1 MKKFFFI
8 PLFFCICNFATA
20 QENRITPEKLWQ
32 LERLSDE
39 QVSPDGNHIIY
50 GVTKYELEAN
60 TGERDLFIKPI
71 NEEESVNL
79 TANLSSSAG
88 NGRWRPDGKKIGF
101 LCNRSGSNQLWE
113 VNPDGTD
120 LQQVTEFEFSIA
132 NFSYAPT
139 GEFISFTSEVKL
151 DENLQDKYPDL
162 PKANARLI
170 DDLMYRHW
178 DEWHNYSYS
187 HLFFVPY
194 QEGQVNGEPVDVM
207 RKEKYDVP
215 LQPFGGANHIVW
227 SPDAKYLLYVSKKS
241 KGKEYATG
249 TNSDLYLYELSSGT
263 TKNITDGMPG
273 YDTDPVFSPDGSK
286 IAWLSM
292 ERPGFEADRNVI
304 HLYDMASGQHK
315 PLSQT
320 LDASAS
326 SLVWDEDNKSLFF
339 LVGIDATYQVYQMN
353 LKHSDFDKIE
363 VKPRDIKQ
371 LTKGWHNYYSLAKA
385 GDMLVGS
392 KTTMSM
398 PTQLFLI
405 NPKNGEETQF
415 TTVNQP
421 ILDQLSLGKIE
432 KRMVKTT
439 DGKEMLV
446 WVIFPP
452 DFDPNKKYP
461 TLLYCQGGP
470 QSAVSQFFSY
480 RWNFQLMAANDY
492 IIVAPNRRGLPT
504 FGQAWNDEI
513 SGDWGGQAIRDY
525 LAAIDD
531 VAKEPYVDNERLG
544 AVGASYGGYSVYFL
558 AGVHEGRFKTFISHC
573 GVFNLESWY
582 GSTEEMFFANW
593 DIGGAYWLRPEPE
606 SYEKFSP
613 HKFARN
619 WDTPILVIHGQ
630 KDFRVPVTQGMEA
643 FSAAQLQDIPS
654 KFLYFPNEGHW
665 VLSPQN
671 GVLWHRVYFEWLGDY
686 LK

>member
-1 MKKFFFI
+1 MKNLIFTCLFVFI
-8 PLFFCICNFATA
+8 YTLLPA
-20 QENRITPEKLWQ
+20 QNQRLTPEKLWQ

-39 QVSPDGNHIIY
+39 QVSPDGKYILY
-50 GVTKYELEAN
+50 GVSKYELEAN
-60 TGERDLFIKPI
+60 AGERELFVQPI
-71 NEEESVNL
+71 EGGEPL
-79 TANLSSSAG
+79 IITDKLSSSA
-88 NGRWRPDGKKIGF
+88 NNARWRPDGKRIGF
-101 LCNRSGSNQLWE
+101 ICNRSGSNQLWE

-120 LQQVTEFEFSIA
+120 LKQVTEFNFNIA
-132 NFSYAPT
+132 NFAYAPT
-139 GEFISFTSEVKL
+139 QSFISFTAEVKL
-151 DENLQDKYPDL
+151 DEDLQDKYPDL

-187 HLFFVPY
+187 HLFFAPY
-194 QEGQVNGEPVDVM
+194 QDGQVNGEPVDVM
-207 RKEKYDVP
+207 KNEKFDVP
-215 LQPFGGANHIVW
+215 LQPFGGSNHIVW
-227 SPDAKYLLYVSKKS
+227 SPDAQYLLYVCKKS

-249 TNSDLYLYELSSGT
+249 TNSDLYLYELTTGT
-263 TKNITDGMPG
+263 TKNITNGLMG

-292 ERPGFEADRNVI
+292 ERPGFEADRNVV
-304 HLYDMASGQHK
+304 HLYDMASGK
-315 PLSQT
+315 RKSLSES

-339 LVGIDATYQVYQMN
+339 IVGVDATYQVYEMN
-353 LKHSDFDKIE
+353 LKHTAFDKIN
-363 VKPRDIKQ
+363 VKAKDIKQ
-371 LTKGWHNYYSLAKA
+371 LTDGWHNYYSLAKA

-398 PTQLFLI
+398 PTQLFTI
-405 NPKNGEETQF
+405 NPKSGDESQL
-415 TTVNQP
+415 TTVNQS
-421 ILDQLSLGKIE
+421 ILDQLNMGKVE
-432 KRMVKTT
+432 KRMVETT
-439 DGKEMLV
+439 DGKQMLV
-446 WVIFPP
+446 WVIYPP

-513 SGDWGGQAIRDY
+513 SGDWGGQSIEDY

-558 AGVHEGRFKTFISHC
+558 AGVHDKRFKTFISHC

-593 DIGGAYWLRPEPE
+593 DLGGAYWLRQEPE

-613 HKFARN
+613 HQFVGD

-630 KDFRVPVTQGMEA
+630 KDFRVPVSQGMEA

-654 KFLYFPNEGHW
+654 KFLYFPTEGHW

-671 GVLWHRVYFEWLGDY
+671 GVLWHRVFFEWLGDY